1 MEDTHGDG
9 RGGGTRMSWYRR
21 THEQLWTDKWV
32 RTLKPER
39 KLLWLYL
46 LTGTQTNGIG
56 LHTFKVA
63 EAAED
68 LGFSKKKVLE
78 ALEDFAKIQRI
89 CWDRDSNLVWIPKW
103 IRYNAPDGPN
113 QVKFYEK
120 AISAFLPHPFA
131 RALRILLVA
140 ACQDKQW
147 AKRILTPHLALFIRD
162 DLRCRY
168 CQKVPERIDDLV
180 VDTPNPDAGTSEKF
194 DWERNVTACQS
205 CVLRKTDGNSA
216 GIGSGFVAGFHFSI
230 AKATAKLIANAELR
244 ERVRKL
250 CDGLPSEF
258 ADIEDIAGVA
268 ALGTGA
274 TNSGNGFGTLLE
286 PFRIQET
293 VNRKQEA
300 GSSKQEA
307 GKRGWENPR
316 LASGD
321 SAAPAPGD
329 GDEERGKVTE
339 IGPLRSTAGP
349 SPAGRPVLPGRTSRA
364 EGTSGSRLLGGGP
377 RQHGARRRVREREPE
392 DEVEGRGL
400 RVPTALSR
408 ALLGGG
414 TCAIGVTQRIRSPA
428 RAASP
433 APAGR
438 TSSAAP
444 AARTCPHTAG
454 ARACCRRSTAK
465 GPTPTRPHARWTR
478 LTTA

>member
-1 MEDTHGDG
+1 
-9 RGGGTRMSWYRR
+9 MSWYRR

-339 IGPLRSTAGP
+339 IGPRILAEAYNQVFAIP
-349 SPAGRPVLPGRTSRA
+349 CDRPQV
-364 EGTSGSRLLGGGP
+364 
-377 RQHGARRRVREREPE
+377 Q
-392 DEVEGRGL
+392 
-400 RVPTALSR
+400 VPLVDR
-408 ALLGGG
+408 YY
-414 TCAIGVTQRIRSPA
+414 
-428 RAASP
+428 RAARLALKERPDP
-433 APAGR
+433 AYWAGVLDNM
-438 TSSAAP
+438 
-444 AARTCPHTAG
+444 ARDDACVNGNPKTKWKG
-454 ARACCRRSTAK
+454 ADFEYLLRY
-465 GPTPTRPHARWTR
+465 HARYWGGAHAR
-478 LTTA
+478 SA